1 MDFDIL
7 VQKMGFAMLYTVIA
21 LILAFGLVALLLY
34 KYRKNRLGD
43 LAKVGIGT
51 VLGVA
56 VVATALF
63 AAATFY
69 DMEAGGGA
77 VDYFPAILAL
87 VLIALIGGC
96 LMGVASMFSKFLVKV
111 AAVVT
116 GLGMTG
122 GFIALMVVL
131 TRYFNENIVNDG
143 YYYEYFKQNGLIV
156 GVVVMLL
163 ILVAIYA
170 VGKKRYVNDTKS
182 VVYGAIA
189 IAMSFAL
196 SYVRLFKLPQG
207 GSVTFASLLPIMLYC
222 AMFGTRRGLLVCVI
236 YGFLQALQDT
246 YIIHP
251 LQFLLDYPLAFGSIA
266 ATGIFFERTPL
277 RKNKLAA
284 FIVGAILAV
293 VLRYASHVLS
303 GTFAFGKYAVE
314 EGYVDKFLL
323 YALAYNSFTL
333 VDLAIDLAA
342 GILLLLSPAFRRQ
355 MDITMQTRVVEENGE
370 IFVYDG
376 ETEIPAASANSSDDE
391 AEEESDVAV
400 EEK

>member
-21 LILAFGLVALLLY
+21 LILAFGLLALLLY
-34 KYRKNRLGD
+34 KYRKDRLGD

-236 YGFLQALQDT
+236 YGFLQAL
-246 YIIHP
+246 
-251 LQFLLDYPLAFGSIA
+251 
-266 ATGIFFERTPL
+266 
-277 RKNKLAA
+277 
-284 FIVGAILAV
+284 
-293 VLRYASHVLS
+293 
-303 GTFAFGKYAVE
+303 
-314 EGYVDKFLL
+314 
-323 YALAYNSFTL
+323 
-333 VDLAIDLAA
+333 
-342 GILLLLSPAFRRQ
+342 
-355 MDITMQTRVVEENGE
+355 
-370 IFVYDG
+370 
-376 ETEIPAASANSSDDE
+376 
-391 AEEESDVAV
+391 
-400 EEK
+400 

>member
-7 VQKMGFAMLYTVIA
+7 VQKMGFAMLYTVVA

-34 KYRKNRLGD
+34 KYRKDRLKD

-56 VVATALF
+56 IIATALF

-69 DMEAGGGA
+69 
-77 VDYFPAILAL
+77 
-87 VLIALIGGC
+87 
-96 LMGVASMFSKFLVKV
+96 MGVASMFSKFLVKV

-116 GLGMTG
+116 GLGMAG

-131 TRYFNENIVNDG
+131 TRYFNDNIVNDG
-143 YYYEYFKQNGLIV
+143 YYYDYLEQNGLIV

-207 GSVTFASLLPIMLYC
+207 GSVTFASLLPLMLYC
-222 AMFGTRRGLLVCVI
+222 AMFGTRRGVLVCVV

-251 LQFLLDYPLAFGSIA
+251 LQCRRAPLCVACA
-266 ATGIFFERTPL
+266 VRHL
-277 RKNKLAA
+277 R
-284 FIVGAILAV
+284 
-293 VLRYASHVLS
+293 
-303 GTFAFGKYAVE
+303 
-314 EGYVDKFLL
+314 
-323 YALAYNSFTL
+323 
-333 VDLAIDLAA
+333 
-342 GILLLLSPAFRRQ
+342 FRQLCGRRRLCRQ
-355 MDITMQTRVVEENGE
+355 
-370 IFVYDG
+370 
-376 ETEIPAASANSSDDE
+376 IPALLVGVQLLHDG
-391 AEEESDVAV
+391 
-400 EEK
+400 